1 MGTIEMLGGHKVGYF
16 LDEGK
21 GWDVNLEELERS
33 LKEAQDAGI
42 NVNSFVLINPGNPTG
57 QVLSKTSVQEIVQ
70 FCSKHNL
77 VLFADEVYQENVYHQ
92 KAFLVNVDVVVDTW
106 SLLGLTQKSKSKYTS
121 FHRLP
126 FVQILVDRPKPGD
139 VSYENH

>member
-1 MGTIEMLGGHKVGYF
+1 MIPIPQYPIYSATIEMLGGHKVGYF

-57 QVLSKTSVQEIVQ
+57 QVLSKTSVQVTHFLRLIFIV
-70 FCSKHNL
+70 F
-77 VLFADEVYQENVYHQ
+77 
-92 KAFLVNVDVVVDTW
+92 FLK
-106 SLLGLTQKSKSKYTS
+106 KS
-121 FHRLP
+121 
-126 FVQILVDRPKPGD
+126 
-139 VSYENH
+139 